1 MLLGLGLSASTGLN
15 TFLPL
20 LLLSAAARFHIA
32 GIELGQRFDWL
43 SSDVAIIVL
52 IVASVVEIVADKV
65 PAVDHFLDSIGT
77 FIRPLAATV
86 ATASVLTGADVNPTV
101 AAVVGLMIGA
111 PTSLGFHTLKAGT
124 RVASSAATL
133 RLRQSRPLPHRGRDL
148 VLAHRCGHLRPAG
161 RAGRAGVAG
170 LAVVARGEKDQGQSA
185 EGRGQKSPSPGFAS
199 ALCPLRSTSR
209 ACSAP

>member
-1 MLLGLGLSASTGLN
+1 VEPTAILLAVLLGLGLSASTGLN

-20 LLLSAAARFHIA
+20 LLLSAAARFQIA

-52 IVASVVEIVADKV
+52 IVASIVEIVGDKV

-77 FIRPLAATV
+77 FVRPIAATV

-101 AAVVGLMIGA
+101 AAIVGIMIGA

-133 RLRQSRPLPHRGRDL
+133 GCANPILSLIEDVISLGL
-148 VLAHRCGHLRPAG
+148 TVLAIFVP
-161 RAGRAGVAG
+161 
-170 LAVVARGEKDQGQSA
+170 LAVPIALALLVWGLWVVAKRIRRREVTA
-185 EGRGQKSPSPGFAS
+185 A
-199 ALCPLRSTSR
+199 
-209 ACSAP
+209 